1 MTFAD
6 TCMSLKL
13 GLGLHA
19 SETMVLLLIL
29 FDIVFIAKNLSAIN
43 ISKRINT
50 IKIQTILEI
59 F

>member
-1 MTFAD
+1 
-6 TCMSLKL
+6 MSLKL